1 MAARRF
7 AIIDGPDKP
16 ALQSSLANASEQD
29 VHFRVEGDAFQ
40 AQILR
45 MDEEVDGFT
54 FKVHGRLTSGR
65 YSGVPFHGVY
75 SVGTRSGWFELHNE
89 GGMSNG

>member
-1 MAARRF
+1 MAARRY

-16 ALQSSLANASEQD
+16 ALQSSLANKGQQD
-29 VHFRVEGDAFQ
+29 VYFRVEGDAFN

-54 FKVHGRLTSGR
+54 FKVRGRLTSGR
-65 YSGVPFHGVY
+65 YSGVPFRGVY
-75 SVGTRSGWFELHNE
+75 SVGTRSGWFELHSE
-89 GGMSNG
+89 GGVNNG